1 MVPPAQVKALPVL
14 SLLFAAAFW
23 GTVWYPLR
31 LLAEAGI
38 SGLWQALVSYLVAAA
53 VVVPFYWSRRGELRG
68 QAIGLV
74 PLVLSAGWCNVGFML
89 GMLEGTVLR
98 VLLLFYLAP
107 VWAVLLARVV
117 LHERLAPGTKVA
129 LPMALVGAALMLY
142 DPALGLPLPA
152 DRADWLGL
160 SAGLAFAITTVETRR
175 LQAVSVTAK
184 TLASW
189 LGVVLVATL
198 GIVLGG
204 HAPPIASGVAWAGV
218 VALGASGFL
227 AATLAVQFGA
237 TRLPV
242 QRTTVILLFEI
253 VAGAVSSAWLAGEYT
268 GLREWVG
275 GLLIAAA
282 GLVAARADEVR

>member
-1 MVPPAQVKALPVL
+1 MQALPVL
-14 SLLFAAAFW
+14 SLLFAATFW

-31 LLAEAGI
+31 LIADAGLG
-38 SGLWQALVSYLVAAA
+38 GLWQALISYLAATA
-53 VVVPFYWSRRGELRG
+53 IVLPLYWSRRGELRG
-68 QAIGLV
+68 RNASLL
-74 PLVLSAGWCNVGFML
+74 PLAFAAGWCNVGFML

-117 LHERLAPGTKVA
+117 LGERLARRTWVA
-129 LPMALVGAALMLY
+129 LPMALLGATLMLY
-142 DPALGLPLPA
+142 DAALGLPLPT

-160 SAGLAFAITTVETRR
+160 TAGLAFAVTTVETRR
-175 LQAVSVTAK
+175 LQSISVTAK

-189 LGVVLVATL
+189 LGVMLIAAL
-198 GIVLGG
+198 GLGLGG
-204 HAPPIASGVAWAGV
+204 HSLPDARAGAWAGT
-218 VALGASGFL
+218 VALGCSGFL

-237 TRLPV
+237 THLPV

-268 GLREWVG
+268 GPREWLG
-275 GLLIAAA
+275 GLLIVGAGLAAA
-282 GLVAARADEVR
+282 GPDEVG

>member
-1 MVPPAQVKALPVL
+1 MQALPVL
-14 SLLFAAAFW
+14 SLLFAATFW

-31 LLAEAGI
+31 LLADAGI
-38 SGLWQALVSYLVAAA
+38 AGLWQALVSYLVASA
-53 VVVPFYWSRRGELRG
+53 VVLPFYWPRRSELRG
-68 QAIGLV
+68 QALGLA
-74 PLVLSAGWCNVGFML
+74 PLVLTAGWCNVGFML

-107 VWAVLLARVV
+107 VWAVLLARLV
-117 LHERLAPGTKVA
+117 LGERLAPRTLVA
-129 LPMALVGAALMLY
+129 LPMALVGVTLMLY
-142 DPALGLPLPA
+142 DPALGLPVPTN
-152 DRADWLGL
+152 RADWLGL
-160 SAGLAFAITTVETRR
+160 SAGLAFAVTTVETRR
-175 LQAVSVTAK
+175 LQSLSVTAK

-189 LGVVLVATL
+189 LGVVVVATL

-204 HAPPIASGVAWAGV
+204 HAPPVASTEAWAGI
-218 VALGASGFL
+218 VALGGTGFL

-268 GLREWVG
+268 GFREWIG
-275 GLLIAAA
+275 GLLIAVA
-282 GLVAARADEVR
+282 GLAAARADEVR